1 MGGWNQS
8 SEPHRRKRVAGF
20 WVQYEQVTTSDPGA
34 LIVNN
39 KVNKKSSDEGDANN
53 LKGRKQLK
61 GTPTAHWGTDN
72 RGIIVTISTIN

>member
-1 MGGWNQS
+1 
-8 SEPHRRKRVAGF
+8 
-20 WVQYEQVTTSDPGA
+20 
-34 LIVNN
+34 VNN